1 MKKFKA
7 VLFDMD
13 GILVDSMPYH
23 FISWFE
29 TMRKHNIRVT
39 PFEIYGKEGEKSELC
54 VEYFF
59 KKASKKITKEKIK
72 KITRE
77 RAEIFNEYF
86 KPYIFDGVEEIIRNL
101 KKQGYKTAVVTGS
114 AKADAV
120 KILPAKIYNLFDA
133 VISSDIVKKGKPH
146 PEPYLTA
153 SNLLNVSPSQC
164 MVIENAP
171 YGVKSAKSA
180 KMYCVAVTTSLSE
193 QYLKQAD
200 KICADIKE
208 VFKKSR
214 IGR

>member
-1 MKKFKA
+1 MQKFKA

-29 TMRKHNIRVT
+29 TMRKYNIRVT

-59 KKASKKITKEKIK
+59 KKAKRKITKEKIK

-77 RAEIFNEYF
+77 RAEKFNEYF
-86 KPYIFDGVEEIIRNL
+86 KPYIFAGVEEIIRGL

-120 KILPAKIYNLFDA
+120 KILPAKIYNLFD
-133 VISSDIVKKGKPH
+133 VIVSSDIVKIGKPH
-146 PEPYLTA
+146 PEPYLKA
-153 SNLLNVSPSQC
+153 AELLNLQPAQC

-171 YGVKSAKSA
+171 HGIKAAKA
-180 KMYCVAVTTSLSE
+180 AEMYCVAVTTSLPE
-193 QYLKQAD
+193 QYLRQAD
-200 KICADIKE
+200 KICSNISEFFNLNKN
-208 VFKKSR
+208 
-214 IGR
+214 

>member
-1 MKKFKA
+1 MQKFKA
-7 VLFDMD
+7 VSFDMD
-13 GILVDSMPYH
+13 GILVDSMPFH

-29 TMRKHNIRVT
+29 TMRKYNIRVT

-59 KKASKKITKEKIK
+59 KKAKRKITKEKIK

-77 RAEIFNEYF
+77 RAEKFNEYF
-86 KPYIFDGVEEIIRNL
+86 KPYIFAGVEEIIRGL

-133 VISSDIVKKGKPH
+133 IISSDIVKKGKPH

-164 MVIENAP
+164 MVVENAP

-180 KMYCVAVTTSLSE
+180 KMYCVAVTTSLPE

-208 VFKKSR
+208 VFKRSR

>member
-29 TMRKHNIRVT
+29 TMRKYNIRVT

-59 KKASKKITKEKIK
+59 KKAKRKITKEKIK

-77 RAEIFNEYF
+77 RAEKFNEYF
-86 KPYIFDGVEEIIRNL
+86 KPYIFAGVEEIIRGL

-133 VISSDIVKKGKPH
+133 IISSDIVKKGKPH

-153 SNLLNVSPSQC
+153 SALLNVSPSQC
-164 MVIENAP
+164 MVVENAP

-180 KMYCVAVTTSLSE
+180 KMYCVAVTTSLPE

-200 KICADIKE
+200 KICTDIKE
-208 VFKKSR
+208 VFKRSR

>member
-1 MKKFKA
+1 MQKFKA

-29 TMRKHNIRVT
+29 TMRKYNIRVT

-59 KKASKKITKEKIK
+59 KKAKRKITKEKIK

-77 RAEIFNEYF
+77 RAEKFNEYF
-86 KPYIFDGVEEIIRNL
+86 KPYIFAGVEEIIRGL

-133 VISSDIVKKGKPH
+133 IISSDIVKKGKPH

-164 MVIENAP
+164 MVVENAP

-180 KMYCVAVTTSLSE
+180 KMYCVAVTTSLPE

-208 VFKKSR
+208 VFKRSR

>member
-1 MKKFKA
+1 MQKFKA

-29 TMRKHNIRVT
+29 TMRKYNIRVT

-59 KKASKKITKEKIK
+59 KKAKRKITKEKIK

-77 RAEIFNEYF
+77 RAEKFNEYF
-86 KPYIFDGVEEIIRNL
+86 KPYIFAGVEEIIRGL
-101 KKQGYKTAVVTGS
+101 KKKGYKTAVVTGS

-133 VISSDIVKKGKPH
+133 IISSDIVKKGKPH

-164 MVIENAP
+164 MVVENAP

-180 KMYCVAVTTSLSE
+180 KMYCVAVTTSLPE

-208 VFKKSR
+208 VFKRSR